1 MFDSRD
7 VAAYI
12 AQQCIQNGYTYNNTK
27 IQKLMYCAYGAVLAV
42 TGKKL
47 CEETPKAWQYGP
59 VFPSVFRAI
68 SKGVDLAQYSYVVR
82 NEAATNVLRLIDKAV
97 SIFGKHNAAT
107 LTAWSHKPNSPW
119 DTIVNHG
126 PGLNAVIPDHL
137 IVDYFKAHVMEPSD
151 YA

>member
-42 TGKKL
+42 TGTKL
-47 CEETPKAWQYGP
+47 CEEHPCAWQYGP
-59 VFPSVFRAI
+59 VFPSVFRII
-68 SKGVDLAQYSYVVR
+68 SRGADLAQYSYTVR
-82 NEAATNVLRLIDKAV
+82 NEASQQIKQLINKAV
-97 SIFGKHNAAT
+97 FVFGKHNAAT
-107 LTAWSHKPNSPW
+107 LTAWSHKKGSPW
-119 DTIVNHG
+119 DSVVNHG
-126 PGLNAVIPDHL
+126 TGLNSVIPDNL
-137 IVDYFKAHVMEPSD
+137 IADYFKAHVMEPAD